1 MSSKVIWRDS
11 PQYEEARIGRLF
23 NHRYPDRYPRGIIEA
38 SCVQE
43 VVDAIKLA
51 KDMELR
57 VSVRSGGHS
66 WAAWSVR
73 DEYVIHSF
81 ILQKHSNT
89 NYKSGEQC
97 HSH

>member
-1 MSSKVIWRDS
+1 MAQKMIWRDS
-11 PQYEEARIGRLF
+11 PQYEQARVGRLF

-38 SCVQE
+38 SCVQD

-51 KDMELR
+51 EEKNLR

-73 DEYVIHSF
+73 DEYVTH
-81 ILQKHSNT
+81 T
-89 NYKSGEQC
+89 NLLSKNLTTVTQC
-97 HSH
+97 YSH